1 MTKLDYNTMI
11 HLDAENLAE
20 QGIMEVYKKVLPKLK
35 KYVSSPAEV
44 TEAIDPNLPRYTVH
58 FNGVDHLIYSGDIK
72 GSEEESWATATV
84 VFFDII
90 NWHLEQALLSVRF
103 YAIGGSNDLF
113 GIFLTPDQAV
123 ASRKSLPN
131 RREWPYIPKLDGTWT
146 GQFH

>member
-1 MTKLDYNTMI
+1 MKLDYRKTI
-11 HLDAENLAE
+11 SLDAENLAE
-20 QGIMEVYKKVLPKLK
+20 QGIKKVYQKVLPKLK

-44 TEAIDPNLPRYTVH
+44 TETVDPNLPKYTVH
-58 FNGVDHLIYSGDIK
+58 FNGNDYLIYSGDIE

-90 NWHLEQALLSVRF
+90 NGQLERAVSPVRF
-103 YAIGGSNDLF
+103 YAISGGNDLF

-131 RREWPYIPKLDGTWT
+131 RREWPYIPKLDGPWT

>member
-1 MTKLDYNTMI
+1 MKLDYGKAI

-20 QGIMEVYKKVLPKLK
+20 QGIAEAYRELLPMLEE
-35 KYVSSPAEV
+35 YVSSSSEV
-44 TEAIDPNLPRYTVH
+44 TETVDPNLPRYTVH
-58 FNGVDHLIYSGDIK
+58 FNGVDHLIYSGDIE
-72 GSEEESWATATV
+72 GSKEESWATATV

-90 NWHLEQALLSVRF
+90 NWQLEQAVLSIRF
-103 YAIGGSNDLF
+103 YAIGGGNDLF

-131 RREWPYIPKLDGTWT
+131 RREWPYIPKLDGPWT

>member
-1 MTKLDYNTMI
+1 MTKLDYNTII
-11 HLDAENLAE
+11 HLDAENLTE

-90 NWHLEQALLSVRF
+90 NWQLEQAVLSIRF
-103 YAIGGSNDLF
+103 YAIGGGNDLF

-131 RREWPYIPKLDGTWT
+131 RREWPYIPKLDGPWT